1 MGIFPSNAEQ
11 GKAVNTFPQR
21 LNQYIAS
28 IAEAIGIALDTV
40 FSGKQVVNQSDIGAP
55 NGVAPLDSEGKVP
68 NSYLNVSQTAA
79 VGKIPVANAN
89 GILDPSW
96 FPPRSLPLSH
106 WFMTASAGTN
116 GQTKDFVISGTGVVY
131 NENDF
136 GLTDGANYFVVP
148 ANKLFLLIVWAKVV
162 SDSASTSLYSVW
174 YAVPSLGTVTID
186 LQASSGVVDT
196 QTMTHTLPIQSSSYS
211 VSPTI
216 SLYGDLNIAQLGLWA
231 LRLK

>member
-28 IAEAIGIALDTV
+28 IAEAFGIALDTV
-40 FSGKQVVNQSDIGAP
+40 FSGRQVVKQSDIGAP

-79 VGKIPVANAN
+79 VNKIPVANAS

-106 WFMTASAGTN
+106 WFMWANAGVT
-116 GQTKDFVISGTGVVY
+116 GQVKDFLVYSGGIMY
-131 NENDF
+131 NENNF
-136 GLTDGANYFVVP
+136 VLNDGAPAFIVP
-148 ANKLFLLIVWAKVV
+148 ANKLFLLIVWAAVV
-162 SDSASTSLYSVW
+162 SDSTSLSMYYVS
-174 YAVPSLGTVTID
+174 YNVPPSELVRID
-186 LQASSGVVDT
+186 LQASSSVMDT
-196 QTMTHTLPIQSSSYS
+196 QTTVHTLPIQSSPY
-211 VSPTI
+211 TI
-216 SLYGDLNIAQLGLWA
+216 APKIELYGDLEMAQLGLWA